1 MLRHLIQKAI
11 HAHKKR
17 QLKRMRSKECQTDDE
32 LAGGGHA
39 LEGGGLLLPEP
50 AQELSLS
57 RFCSSLVPLI

>member
-1 MLRHLIQKAI
+1 
-11 HAHKKR
+11 
-17 QLKRMRSKECQTDDE
+17 MRSKECQTDDE